1 MCVVLFL
8 DRRPHT
14 YDFFHSDAAKSSFA
28 IPPSGVHLIDQYQH
42 VHCYFQKNNPG
53 PYVAYGYWPK
63 SPHRKKT

>member
-28 IPPSGVHLIDQYQH
+28 IPAFTSSTNINMCTVTFRRVIPALMLPTGIGQ
-42 VHCYFQKNNPG
+42 
-53 PYVAYGYWPK
+53 K

>member
-42 VHCYFQKNNPG
+42 VHCYFQKNNP